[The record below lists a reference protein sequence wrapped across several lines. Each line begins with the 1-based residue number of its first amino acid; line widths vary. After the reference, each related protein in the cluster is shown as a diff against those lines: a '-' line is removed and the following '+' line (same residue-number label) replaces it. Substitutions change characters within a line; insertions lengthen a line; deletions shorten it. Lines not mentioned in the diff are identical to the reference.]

1 MRGLIGG
8 PGFFFR
14 MLIAGVTSMLIMS
27 TMTLAVRFV
36 AGIPEEASI
45 TGDFLGNLVGTGPG
59 SFYTAY
65 NFLVMLI
72 GAITFL
78 GSFYVLSK
86 K

>member
-36 AGIPEEASI
+36 AGIPEEASV
-45 TGDFLGNLVGTGPG
+45 TGGIIGNFIEPTPG

-65 NFLVMLI
+65 NFLVVLI